1 MCDLHEIHGHIQLP
15 SGRTSLWWERQG
27 VCLHCSS
34 PEAALGW
41 SQFPAVG
48 VCGPQEHPVA
58 PPARHL
64 WRCRLCCRGCLV
76 QETCRHQSLSP
87 FLCGNLGK
95 NWNISEGIL
104 PDIHVSTFSAHS
116 RGAVVTNILKV
127 FKCWQ
132 IQFSFEGCQQ
142 FCGSKSHLQ
151 SKGESLALTFEKW
164 RLLWIYEKGSLKCF
178 LSNCC
183 WGAWGI
189 SKVPRLRK
197 AGSGG
202 ADGFLSSC
210 CM

>member
-1 MCDLHEIHGHIQLP
+1 MCDLRKIHRHIQLP
-15 SGRTSLWWERQG
+15 SSRTDLWGERQR

-34 PEAALGW
+34 PETALGW
-41 SQFPAVG
+41 SWLPAVG
-48 VCGPQEHPVA
+48 VCAPQERLVTPQ
-58 PPARHL
+58 AREP
-64 WRCRLCCRGCLV
+64 WRRRLHCEDSLL
-76 QETCRHQSLSP
+76 QEPCRHQSLSS
-87 FLCGNLGK
+87 FLCGDLGK
-95 NWNISEGIL
+95 GCNISEGIL

-116 RGAVVTNILKV
+116 RGAVVTNVLKV

-189 SKVPRLRK
+189 S
-197 AGSGG
+197 
-202 ADGFLSSC
+202 
-210 CM
+210 

>member
-1 MCDLHEIHGHIQLP
+1 MCDLHKIHGHIQLP
-15 SGRTSLWWERQG
+15 SSWTDLWRKRQG
-27 VCLHCSS
+27 VCLPFLS
-34 PEAALGW
+34 PETALGW
-41 SQFPAVG
+41 SWLPCCQDLWPLG
-48 VCGPQEHPVA
+48 VTGGTFGQKPWTSRPHCKDSLLQEP
-58 PPARHL
+58 
-64 WRCRLCCRGCLV
+64 
-76 QETCRHQSLSP
+76 CRHQSLSC

-95 NWNISEGIL
+95 DWNISKGIL
-104 PDIHVSTFSAHS
+104 TDIHVSTFSAHS
-116 RGAVVTNILKV
+116 RGAVVTNVLKV

-178 LSNCC
+178 LSNCR

-189 SKVPRLRK
+189 SQVPRLRK

-202 ADGFLSSC
+202 AEGVLSSC

>member
-1 MCDLHEIHGHIQLP
+1 MCDLHKIHRHIQLP
-15 SGRTSLWWERQG
+15 SSRTDLWGERQG
-27 VCLHCSS
+27 VCPHCSS
-34 PEAALGW
+34 PETALGW
-41 SQFPAVG
+41 SWLPAVG
-48 VCGPQEHPVA
+48 VCAPQERLVTPR
-58 PPARHL
+58 AREP
-64 WRCRLCCRGCLV
+64 WRRRLHCEDSLL
-76 QETCRHQSLSP
+76 QEPCRHQSLPS
-87 FLCGNLGK
+87 FLCGDLGK
-95 NWNISEGIL
+95 GCNISEGIL

-116 RGAVVTNILKV
+116 RGAVVTNVLKV

-189 SKVPRLRK
+189 S
-197 AGSGG
+197 
-202 ADGFLSSC
+202 
-210 CM
+210 